1 MSTST
6 RKLSIPAEVVDKLNL
21 KPGDPVKIVSQDN
34 EFIVKLTNKKE
45 LALNSISILWY
56 LPTSIVVGLIFY
68 AVFINQKVHQI
79 PLHGDNS
86 IATMVIFGSV
96 ITGIIFFS
104 IFFFL
109 NRKRISKD
117 GSRVYLRIYFP
128 LVISF
133 AVILVLGLLGL
144 FWVIGLMFHG
154 VSFDPFTS
162 AIIFILFNA
171 LINYSMILAALSVST
186 NVMTNLL
193 MAVIISGTVL
203 SMLSNQNSHW
213 WQHNLSF
220 LGTQMADKS
229 WQFNLSLMLS
239 SLLMIAL
246 VDYLFVSLHATF
258 PHSKKLLLLRTLLTV
273 TAIDIAAVGI
283 FPNDISFHNIH
294 TQFAQLL
301 VLFVLAMMIS
311 VNWLLPKTSK
321 EFTLVSIGAGIA
333 IAATSIGFYGIHYL
347 SLTAFELIAFMIAFA
362 WILIL
367 LQNITDLTQ
376 TENITVRIE

>member
-1 MSTST
+1 MSASP
-6 RKLSIPAEVVDKLNL
+6 RKISIPTEISEKLNL
-21 KPGDPVKIVSQDN
+21 KNGDPVKIVSQN
-34 EFIVKLTNKKE
+34 QEFTVKPVNQKE
-45 LALNSISILWY
+45 MALNNISILWY
-56 LPTSIVVGLIFY
+56 LPVSIICGLIFY
-68 AVFINQKVHQI
+68 AIFVDQKVHQI

-86 IATMVIFGSV
+86 IATMVIFGSA

-104 IFFFL
+104 IFFFID
-109 NRKRISKD
+109 RKRITRD

-144 FWVIGLMFHG
+144 FWTVGLMFHG
-154 VSFDPFTS
+154 ASFDPFTS
-162 AIIFILFNA
+162 SVIFILFNA

-186 NVMTNLL
+186 AVMTNLL
-193 MAVIISGTVL
+193 MAVIISGTVV

-239 SLLMIAL
+239 ALLMIAL
-246 VDYLFVSLHATF
+246 VDYLFVSLHSAF
-258 PHSKKLLLLRTLLTV
+258 PKSINLLILRIMLTI
-273 TAIDIAAVGI
+273 TAIDVAAVGL
-283 FPNDISFHNIH
+283 FPNDITYHNIH
-294 TQFAQLL
+294 THFAQLL

-321 EFTLVSIGAGIA
+321 EFNLVSIGAGIA
-333 IAATSIGFYGIHYL
+333 LVATSVGFYGIHYL
-347 SLTAFELIAFMIAFA
+347 SLTAFELISFMVAFA

-367 LQNITDLTQ
+367 LQNITNLTKPESIIV
-376 TENITVRIE
+376 TIE